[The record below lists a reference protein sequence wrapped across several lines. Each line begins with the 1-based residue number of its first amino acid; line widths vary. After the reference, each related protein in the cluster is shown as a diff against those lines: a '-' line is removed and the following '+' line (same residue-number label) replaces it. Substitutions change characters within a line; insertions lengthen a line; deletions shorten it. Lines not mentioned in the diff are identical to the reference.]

1 MCKICKYEEC
11 LVVEGDKYAKYTNM
25 KKYLV
30 MQSDCIKLVLASWR
44 HIGESLTSG
53 FWVLEK
59 VLDRCLQ
66 VESLDKPGLVQGQSV
81 SHTPD
86 LG

>member
-1 MCKICKYEEC
+1 MVMLSKTCKFA
-11 LVVEGDKYAKYTNM
+11 KYAKYE
-25 KKYLV
+25 KCLV
-30 MQSDCIKLVLASWR
+30 MEGDCIKLVLASWR

-66 VESLDKPGLVQGQSV
+66 VESLDKPSLVQGQSV
-81 SHTPD
+81 SHTSY

>member
-1 MCKICKYEEC
+1 MQNMQSMKNEKC
-11 LVVEGDKYAKYTNM
+11 LVVEG
-25 KKYLV
+25 
-30 MQSDCIKLVLASWR
+30 DCIKLVLASWR
-44 HIGESLTSG
+44 HICESLTSG

-81 SHTPD
+81 SHTSY